1 MRRGF
6 SRTGRGR
13 SAAPGFNVH
22 GKIAPS
28 PPSTRRRRG
37 GRATVLRYGQ
47 SVPAGAGKVL
57 MAPRRNR
64 RSLWG
69 YAPACC
75 GRLCQSVPSPT
86 LAVRRLYATKGGS
99 PTRRP
104 ASLWSFHATPQT
116 RCRNCRYGAFSPVVG
131 VLALPASGHEPMKRS
146 RGDAESAIS
155 PSGTGGPCVLG
166 LS

>member
-37 GRATVLRYGQ
+37 GRATALRAVRPVGA
-47 SVPAGAGKVL
+47 AGAGKVL

-86 LAVRRLYATKGGS
+86 LASACTSRRTVHRHAPSLV
-99 PTRRP
+99 
-104 ASLWSFHATPQT
+104 LWSFHATPQA
-116 RCRNCRYGAFSPVVG
+116 RRRKLRQRAFSLVVG
-131 VLALPASGHEPMKRS
+131 VLASPASGRKPVKPS
-146 RGDAESAIS
+146 CGDAELVMS
-155 PSGTGGPCVLG
+155 PFGTGGPCVLG